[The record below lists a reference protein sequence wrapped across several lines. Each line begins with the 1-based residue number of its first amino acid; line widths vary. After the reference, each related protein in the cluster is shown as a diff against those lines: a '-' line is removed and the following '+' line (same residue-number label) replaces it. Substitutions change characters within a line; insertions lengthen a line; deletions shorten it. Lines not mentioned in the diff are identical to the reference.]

1 MIPISNTKAKKEEN
15 SRVKSKQ
22 RSHDVRQKESFGT
35 VLNDR
40 ISFEFKG
47 AIDELLNDL
56 KKEEK
61 EFLERQSQ
69 YHLRRYKSVVEQLL
83 KKILDEGFETSKLRR
98 LKRDKADFVIVNK
111 INSRLFEITGYITSN
126 NKAFNLLKAVE
137 EIRGLVFDLL
147 Y

>member
-1 MIPISNTKAKKEEN
+1 MIPISSTNPKKEDN
-15 SRVKSKQ
+15 SRVKSKS
-22 RSHDVRQKESFGT
+22 RSHDIKQKESFDI
-35 VLNDR
+35 VLNER
-40 ISFEFKG
+40 IAFEFKG

-56 KKEEK
+56 KEEEK
-61 EFLERQSQ
+61 EFLESQSQ
-69 YHLRRYKSVVEQLL
+69 YHLRRYKSIVEQLL

-98 LKRDKADFVIVNK
+98 LRRDKSDFIIVNK

-137 EIRGLVFDLL
+137 EIRGLIFDLL